1 MKLAIKLY
9 ATETDKP
16 AGIPDVWPS
25 KTIEIADDAKVPDN
39 TYQIM
44 TLEEYNVYKATNL
57 AVYNT
62 WSTAYLAPTPI
73 QIVSAKLKES
83 ITFGSNLI
91 FQAVVENITLGITQ
105 AGKTQA
111 VSDYCA
117 KLQVYVTT
125 GSLYAAMDEIDA
137 LIAAG
142 IPANLSPF
150 ITIVRLNAYKSKIL
164 AFLTL

>member
-44 TLEEYNVYKATNL
+44 TLEEYNVYKATN
-57 AVYNT
+57 
-62 WSTAYLAPTPI
+62 LAPTPI

-150 ITIVRLNAYKSKIL
+150 ITI
-164 AFLTL
+164 F